1 MRGNDPSNTLFR
13 TLHPFVLPAGGIDH
27 SGLPPVTAGAL
38 RIEDQNGFHAIAF
51 LLVVI
56 LPHGNRPVEMVWIK
70 GCYFLSHNDSGQER
84 RPSGSVEEDGAS
96 AGVPCSGWFSQPS
109 FRGRN
114 RSAIRASNFPITQN
128 HRVPTT
134 M

>member
-70 GCYFLSHNDSGQER
+70 GCYFLSHNTGDVA
-84 RPSGSVEEDGAS
+84 RPAAQKKE
-96 AGVPCSGWFSQPS
+96 
-109 FRGRN
+109 
-114 RSAIRASNFPITQN
+114 
-128 HRVPTT
+128 
-134 M
+134 

>member
-70 GCYFLSHNDSGQER
+70 GGYFLSHNKCDDLR
-84 RPSGSVEEDGAS
+84 GAS
-96 AGVPCSGWFSQPS
+96 P
-109 FRGRN
+109 R
-114 RSAIRASNFPITQN
+114 
-128 HRVPTT
+128 
-134 M
+134 